1 MTNPSDIYSPEKRR
15 KVRKGTKNCWECK
28 RRKVRCIFASA
39 DHEICNNCIRRET
52 CCVSQEVPD
61 YLAVP
66 LPSQGSGQLEARLVR
81 VEELLERLVE
91 NASTHRLTEPEVDS
105 VRGEVQQK
113 IPSSTREEPLTHQNT
128 SAISRPTSQKG
139 SKYESLSRELL
150 AAWPGDKDLEI
161 ISSLPVGLSIP
172 LYWRVCTPY
181 PGFRSKDPPP
191 PKEMLKLPP
200 PGSHPVL
207 IARSLLILATF
218 LQGVVPSALQ
228 QLGDQGVAYREIMT
242 RAVDRVLRLV
252 TSNDELLTSVEAIE
266 CIMLE
271 VMYQNYVG
279 NLHLAWVAIRR
290 ATAAVQVLGLH
301 RQVNPPPSRF
311 ILPATRAVFD
321 ADNMCFCLVQMDHYL
336 SLMLGLPQIPHEGR
350 LTVPKDLRKFD
361 PIERLERLHCA
372 VSARIVQ
379 RSNTVINDLSNTCEV
394 DRLLVNVSAEMPPKW
409 WIEPSFTDDAELIN
423 DTIRTMVHFTHYHL
437 LTRLHLPYML
447 RPSADHRYD
456 HSKITAVNS
465 SREILSRYVLFR
477 STNPANFYCRG
488 CDFLAFVATT
498 VVCLGHIISRSERP
512 DTGSVF
518 STLAHSRPSD
528 RGMMERVSEIIE
540 SMAQQSSSDAI
551 APKLTYV
558 IRHLLKVEVN
568 AANGTVYSTTSSNC
582 DGGELD
588 GNLSH
593 EGKALHIH
601 IPYFGTINFEH
612 GSVSRTTQAEQ
623 PVVSTSPETQAN
635 QIIEPNVSSIDW
647 PPLND
652 RTENALQGTIFNE
665 PFSFDPQLALPTM
678 PGAGEDWDLQG
689 IDIALFDSL
698 FQGIDLPDDPSAETW
713 MA

>member
-1 MTNPSDIYSPEKRR
+1 MTSSDIYPPEKRR

-39 DHEICNNCIRRET
+39 EHEICNNCSRRGT
-52 CCVSQEVPD
+52 SCVSQELPDQKVPS
-61 YLAVP
+61 A
-66 LPSQGSGQLEARLVR
+66 
-81 VEELLERLVE
+81 
-91 NASTHRLTEPEVDS
+91 
-105 VRGEVQQK
+105 
-113 IPSSTREEPLTHQNT
+113 REEPLAHQIT
-128 SAISRPTSQKG
+128 PTISRPASQKG
-139 SKYESLSRELL
+139 GKYESLSRELL
-150 AAWPGDKDLEI
+150 AAWPNDKDLEI

-181 PGFRSKDPPP
+181 PGFRSKYPPV

-218 LQGVVPSALQ
+218 LQGVVPSALRR
-228 QLGDQGVAYREIMT
+228 LGDLGVAYREIMT
-242 RAVDRVLRLV
+242 RAVDRVIRLV
-252 TSNDELLTSVEAIE
+252 TSNDELITSVEAIE

-271 VMYQNYVG
+271 VMYQNYIG
-279 NLHLAWVAIRR
+279 NLHLAWLAIRR

-301 RQVNPPPSRF
+301 RQANPPLSRF

-321 ADNMCFCLVQMDHYL
+321 ADDMCFCLVQMDHYL

-350 LTVPKDLRKFD
+350 LTVPKDLQKFD

-372 VSARIVQ
+372 ISARIVQ
-379 RSNTVINDLSNTCEV
+379 RSNADINDLSNTFEV

-409 WIEPSFTDDAELIN
+409 WMVPSFADDSELIN
-423 DTIRTMVHFTHYHL
+423 DTIRIMVHFTHYHL

-465 SREILSRYVLFR
+465 SREILSRYILFR

-498 VVCLGHIISRSERP
+498 VVCLAQIISHSERP
-512 DTGSVF
+512 GVGTIF

-528 RGMMERVSEIIE
+528 RGMMERVSEIID

-558 IRHLLKVEVN
+558 IRHLLEVEAN
-568 AANGTVYSTTSSNC
+568 AANGTIYSTTSSNC
-582 DGGELD
+582 DGGEID

-593 EGKALHIH
+593 EGKTLHIH

-612 GSVSRTTQAEQ
+612 GS
-623 PVVSTSPETQAN
+623 
-635 QIIEPNVSSIDW
+635 
-647 PPLND
+647 
-652 RTENALQGTIFNE
+652 
-665 PFSFDPQLALPTM
+665 LAIPTM
-678 PGAGEDWDLQG
+678 PGAGDDWDLQG
-689 IDIALFDSL
+689 IDIALFDTL
-698 FQGIDLPDDPSAETW
+698 FQGIDLPDGPSAETW
-713 MA
+713 LS